1 MSVSCHLLFT
11 HSPDIRLPP
20 FKGCAFSER
29 RQKDLEKRKYYGRK
43 IKRTKNLYRR
53 RKTAG
58 QKVFGTVM
66 LVIAASAIAFL
77 GFCVGKPLL
86 DYLGSIGTDSPAQ
99 EWTPAASYMQRQG
112 EPERTGDVAAE
123 TDYGVPAVDHAEPET
138 ASSVSAEAAAVTE
151 PPVTAVPEQ
160 TTTAPLLIPVSD
172 GTLISTEVPSA
183 ALANRSSLAA
193 VVTKAKNSGYNS
205 AVIQLKDENGNFRYR
220 STIPGVAGSDLVTGT
235 MTLDE
240 IMSVFA
246 ENGVVPVVKLAVLR
260 DEEGCALF
268 TDMSYKCLD
277 DPSVSWLEAG
287 QRRWANPESDSLR
300 EYFAKVITEITEA
313 GFQEIILTDVMF
325 PDFQP
330 YDTEWIPA
338 KYFAADRYKMLYNV
352 VRAGSIIEM
361 KASDV
366 IGETYGR
373 SAEVLNDVSMLHDN
387 SVALVISREDLPT
400 EAGYP
405 ADAKTLAE
413 TVLAQA
419 AKKTFGLNV
428 IPVID
433 GAGFDDSEKSKIVS
447 VLSELGYESYIV
459 VQ

>member
-1 MSVSCHLLFT
+1 M
-11 HSPDIRLPP
+11 
-20 FKGCAFSER
+20 
-29 RQKDLEKRKYYGRK
+29 EKRKYYGRK

-66 LVIAASAIAFL
+66 LVVAASAIAFL

-123 TDYGVPAVDHAEPET
+123 TDYGEPAVDYAEPDTVIAEPEET
-138 ASSVSAEAAAVTE
+138 AAVTA
-151 PPVTAVPEQ
+151 PVTAVPEQ

-313 GFQEIILTDVMF
+313 GFQEIILTNVMF

-338 KYFAADRYKMLYNV
+338 KFFDADRYKMLYNV

-361 KASDV
+361 KTSDV

-373 SAEVLNDVSMLHDN
+373 SAEVLNDISMLHDN